1 MSEKGEQKKEQQKVI
16 NSNHNSYT
24 SEVASRFS
32 LSNNEPNIFQN
43 GQKSDATKAF
53 EKTLEAI
60 NDSIK
65 AQMESNNNLA
75 LKFDETLTSINDS
88 IKVQMESNNNLALKY
103 DEALTS
109 INKSNA
115 NLSAKF
121 EQTLTAI
128 NSSISVQNDLLS
140 VVKDIIQKKISINK

>member
-75 LKFDETLTSINDS
+75 LKFDE
-88 IKVQMESNNNLALKY
+88 
-103 DEALTS
+103 ALTS

>member
-75 LKFDETLTSINDS
+75 LK
-88 IKVQMESNNNLALKY
+88 Y
-103 DEALTS
+103 DESVTS